1 MSLIALA
8 FAAALQAQTPT
19 VSEAVVQPPAQE
31 DAKVVCRRE
40 VVTGSNKRVKV
51 CRKQDDLDDLSFEAR
66 RRLDERLRNGART
79 SATRVPG
86 YVPRPGPGGG

>member
-1 MSLIALA
+1 MSFIALILA
-8 FAAALQAQTPT
+8 VALQPTTT
-19 VSEAVVQPPAQE
+19 VSEAVVEPSRAAE
-31 DAKVVCRRE
+31 STVVCRRE

-51 CRKQDDLDDLSFEAR
+51 CRKAADLDDMSFEAR

-86 YVPRPGPGGG
+86 NVPRPGPGG

>member
-1 MSLIALA
+1 MSLIALVLA
-8 FAAALQAQTPT
+8 FAFQAQAPT
-19 VSEAVVQPPAQE
+19 VSEAVVEPPAEQE
-31 DAKVVCRRE
+31 AKVVCRRE

-51 CRKQDDLDDLSFEAR
+51 CRKQADLDDLSFDAK

-86 YVPRPGPGGG
+86 YVPRPGPGG